1 MTRGRSGAWL
11 ALLTTIVVGAV
22 MQALTAVP
30 GYEGTDTETF
40 WWAAAGS
47 FALLWL
53 QLVLITL
60 AATAIAGSPA
70 TTGTTVIWSGVVL
83 VVGIVVAVLVPL
95 ALPAVVVV
103 APCLL
108 AAAGE
113 GSRNAFE
120 GFGAFRRRP
129 APSIA
134 AVVVTLVLSVT
145 TWVVAFASGLLLSQ
159 MAGGIA
165 TWVWA
170 GFVAGLLVAWWVRL
184 QRPVA
189 VSPRT
194 PRISAARPS

>member
-22 MQALTAVP
+22 LQALTAVP

-47 FALLWL
+47 SALLWL

-60 AATAIAGSPA
+60 AAMAIAASPA
-70 TTGTTVIWSGVVL
+70 TTSTVVVWSGIVL
-83 VVGIVVAVLVPL
+83 AAGALVAVVVPL
-95 ALPAVVVV
+95 ALPAVAVV

-108 AAAGE
+108 AAAGA

-129 APSIA
+129 GPSIA
-134 AVVVTLVLSVT
+134 AVAATLALSVA
-145 TWVVAFASGLLLSQ
+145 TWAIAFANGLLLGQ
-159 MAGGIA
+159 MPGSIA

-170 GFVAGLLVAWWVRL
+170 GAVTGLLVAWWARL
-184 QRPVA
+184 QRPA
-189 VSPRT
+189 SASPRT
-194 PRISAARPS
+194 PRRSAARPR